1 MVSLLPAPCPAG
13 GLAAASLLLAA
24 ILPGGTGQYTAFPF
38 LLAAAVLGYM
48 AGMALPPGV
57 QMVVHPILVCGAAPN
72 AGAALHGLLTGS
84 GYWATLQGFVTR
96 VGGTGGWVGAGCRRS
111 CRL

>member
-1 MVSLLPAPCPAG
+1 M
-13 GLAAASLLLAA
+13 LLAA

-38 LLAAAVLGYM
+38 LVAAAFLGYM

-57 QMVVHPILVCGAAPN
+57 QLVVHPILVCGAAPN